1 MYHLMSIQTD
11 LEGFTD
17 MPNSAFQRF
26 MGWKL
31 LEIVIVLEYIV
42 STPSIF
48 DTLAA
53 PTSKSVAI
61 IKQIFVL
68 ITWLRQLVVSLQ
80 LLQCE

>member
-1 MYHLMSIQTD
+1 
-11 LEGFTD
+11 

-53 PTSKSVAI
+53 PTS
-61 IKQIFVL
+61 
-68 ITWLRQLVVSLQ
+68 
-80 LLQCE
+80 